1 MFKNFKYKDENFKQH
16 YKLLQTIFFH
26 ATAPNGTKHQRK
38 QHKTLPFWSITNDAC
53 PSFIASF

>member
-1 MFKNFKYKDENFKQH
+1 MKTSNNTTNCC
-16 YKLLQTIFFH
+16 KLFFFP

-53 PSFIASF
+53 PSFTSAF